1 MTVRSSEVG
10 GTPQVLSTDCF
21 ARVHFFRSDRSLMRT
36 DGSKAWPAAWC
47 ITNQSSASSPL
58 GNSTASLI
66 FAARTFAH
74 ADAAEKRKAPQKIP
88 CLKVCQFIKYR
99 LRSCRA
105 YTHLTD
111 MTTSTSFQRISGLL
125 KPTDSASCKPTSD
138 CYAVLR
144 CWDLEKD
151 CLVCQWIWLYFHLKR
166 IGYCKPKEFT
176 AQGLRMVA
184 A

>member
-1 MTVRSSEVG
+1 MVQWGRRDSI
-10 GTPQVLSTDCF
+10 
-21 ARVHFFRSDRSLMRT
+21 RSDRSWMRT

-111 MTTSTSFQRISGLL
+111 TLFPLPFKESLDCWNQRILHHANLHPTVMLYWDVEIWKKIAWYANESGC
-125 KPTDSASCKPTSD
+125 T
-138 CYAVLR
+138 
-144 CWDLEKD
+144 
-151 CLVCQWIWLYFHLKR
+151 
-166 IGYCKPKEFT
+166 FT
-176 AQGLRMVA
+176 WRELDTVNQRSSLHRGWEW
-184 A
+184 